1 MVVNNDKISALKDYL
16 GKLAQENVAVAFSGG
31 VDSSLLLH
39 LCCEAA
45 KQTDSTVYAITLQ
58 TDLHPHGD
66 LDIASCVAKE
76 VGAEHV
82 VLYINELEE
91 AGIRMNPVDR
101 CYRCKLSLF
110 KKMLGKA
117 KTLGVSHV
125 VEGTNADDLLVYR
138 PGIKAIQELS
148 ILSPF
153 ATMDISK
160 AEIRQLASEYGVSVA
175 SRPSTP
181 CMATRFTY
189 GTELSYEVMHRVD
202 EAEQWLRL
210 QGFYN
215 VRLRIHG
222 DVTRIEVDDQEMEAL
237 LLQRKMVITELK
249 RRGFVYITLDLE
261 GFRSG
266 SMDIYINKER

>member
-1 MVVNNDKISALKDYL
+1 MNNDKIQALKAYL
-16 GKLAQENVAVAFSGG
+16 TGLAEQDVAVAFSGG

-45 KQTDSTVYAITLQ
+45 QQTGSKVYAITLQ

-66 LDIASCVAKE
+66 LEIASRVAKE

-110 KKMLGKA
+110 RKMLAKA

-125 VEGTNADDLLVYR
+125 LEGTNADDLLVYR
-138 PGIKAIQELS
+138 PGIKAIRELS

-153 ATMDISK
+153 ASNGITK
-160 AEIRQLASEYGVSVA
+160 AEIRQLASDYSVSVA

-181 CMATRFTY
+181 CMATRFPY
-189 GTELSYEVMHRVD
+189 GTELSYEAMHRVD
-202 EAEQWLRL
+202 EAEQWLRS

-222 DVTRIEVDDQEMEAL
+222 DVTRIEVDDQEMDSL
-237 LLQRKMVITELK
+237 LLQRELVIAELK
-249 RRGFVYITLDLE
+249 RRGFDYITLDLE

-266 SMDIYINKER
+266 SMDIHINKER

>member
-1 MVVNNDKISALKDYL
+1 MDTTNKIQTLKTFL
-16 GKLAQENVAVAFSGG
+16 AELAQEDVAVAFSGG

-45 KQTDSTVYAITLQ
+45 QDTGKKVYAITMQ

-66 LDIASCVAKE
+66 LEIASRVAKE
-76 VGAEHV
+76 VGAEHI

-101 CYRCKLSLF
+101 CYRCKLCLF
-110 KKMLGKA
+110 KKLLEKA
-117 KTLGVSHV
+117 HLLGVSHV
-125 VEGTNADDLLVYR
+125 MEGTNADDLLVYR
-138 PGIKAIQELS
+138 PGIRAIQKLA

-153 ATMDISK
+153 AQMGINK
-160 AEIRQLASEYGVSVA
+160 AVIRQLATNYGISVA

-181 CMATRFTY
+181 CMATRFPY
-189 GTELSYEVMHRVD
+189 GTELSYETMHRVD
-202 EAEQWLRL
+202 EAEQWLRS

-222 DVTRIEVDDQEMEAL
+222 DVTRIEIDNTEMESL
-237 LLQRKMVITELK
+237 LSKRNTVITALK
-249 RRGFVYITLDLE
+249 RRGFDYITLDLE

-266 SMDIYINKER
+266 SMDIHINKER